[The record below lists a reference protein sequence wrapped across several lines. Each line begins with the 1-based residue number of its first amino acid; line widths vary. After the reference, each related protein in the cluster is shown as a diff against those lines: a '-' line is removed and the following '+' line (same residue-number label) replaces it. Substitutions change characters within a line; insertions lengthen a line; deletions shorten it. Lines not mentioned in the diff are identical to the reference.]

1 MQGPRIK
8 KNAISG
14 ETIAS
19 YAKRTG
25 TLNIYATRGA
35 EVFGTGGWKKVGLDY
50 KIRAGEKVRP
60 AASSAAAE
68 NPFDVLSFLSKLV
81 RRGSR

>member
-1 MQGPRIK
+1 MQGSRVK
-8 KNAISG
+8 KNAVSG

-19 YAKRTG
+19 FAKRTG

-35 EVFGTGGWKKVGLDY
+35 EVFGAGGWKKVGMEY

-60 AASSAAAE
+60 AASVAE
-68 NPFDVLSFLSKLV
+68 DMNPFDILSFLSKLV
-81 RRGSR
+81 RRGSK

>member
-1 MQGPRIK
+1 MQGSRVK
-8 KNAISG
+8 KNAVSG

-19 YAKRTG
+19 FAKRTG

-35 EVFGTGGWKKVGLDY
+35 EVFGTGGWKKVGMEY

-60 AASSAAAE
+60 AASVAE
-68 NPFDVLSFLSKLV
+68 DMNPFDILSFLSKLV
-81 RRGSR
+81 RRGSK

>member
-1 MQGPRIK
+1 MQGSRVK
-8 KNAISG
+8 KNAVSG

-19 YAKRTG
+19 FAKRTG

-35 EVFGTGGWKKVGLDY
+35 EVFGTGGWKKVGMEY

-60 AASSAAAE
+60 AASGAE
-68 NPFDVLSFLSKLV
+68 GTNPFDILSFLSKLV
-81 RRGSR
+81 RRGSK